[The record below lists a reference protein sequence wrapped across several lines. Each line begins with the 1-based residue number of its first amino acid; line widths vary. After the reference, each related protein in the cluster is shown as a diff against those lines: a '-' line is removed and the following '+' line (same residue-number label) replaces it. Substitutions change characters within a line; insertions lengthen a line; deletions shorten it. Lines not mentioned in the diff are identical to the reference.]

1 MNEKLISRNFQA
13 LSQGLKDQREEI
25 AKIKEESKRKDAI
38 IAEQNTRLN
47 LMQQQV
53 SILFAK
59 TMGTGATS

>member
-25 AKIKEESKRKDAI
+25 SKIKEESKRKDAI